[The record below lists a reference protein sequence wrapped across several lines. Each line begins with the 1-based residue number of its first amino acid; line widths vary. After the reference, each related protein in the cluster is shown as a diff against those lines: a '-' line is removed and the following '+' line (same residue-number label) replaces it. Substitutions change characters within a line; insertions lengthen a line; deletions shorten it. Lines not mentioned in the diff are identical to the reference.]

1 MRQRPADTVSA
12 VLLALGLHAVLLL
25 LLVFGLNWTRTN
37 AQPAFGSPVSA
48 ELFDPDA
55 LSAAQRRAL
64 EAPPEPL
71 PEPPEPVPE
80 PLPEPEPVEEET
92 VPRLQPLPAPVPE
105 DAMVEPQPQA
115 QERVPEPD
123 TVEQDAAR
131 REAESEL
138 AAEREQEERRRQEQI
153 DLTERQRQE
162 EAEQKRRL
170 ARQQELEKLRA
181 EREQIRREAA
191 LAEQKLKQIA
201 GARARQASDEA
212 AADAAPP
219 PGRPDGDS
227 DLAARY
233 AAALQEVIARNWVRP
248 DNVRLGER
256 CRLYITQLPGG
267 QVMSVEFDP
276 SCPYDAQGRRSVE
289 AAVRKA
295 EPLPY
300 RGFEPVFARRLN
312 LNFTAQD
319 R

>member
-12 VLLALGLHAVLLL
+12 VLLALALHVALLL
-25 LLVFGLNWTRTN
+25 LLVFGLSWTRSN
-37 AQPAFGSPVSA
+37 AEPAFGSPVTA
-48 ELFDPDA
+48 ELFDPEA

-71 PEPPEPVPE
+71 PEPPEPE
-80 PLPEPEPVEEET
+80 RLPAPEPVEEEAA
-92 VPRLQPLPAPVPE
+92 PPPQPLPQPMPE
-105 DAMVEPQPQA
+105 DAMVDPQPRA
-115 QERVPEPD
+115 QERMPEPD
-123 TVEQDAAR
+123 TLDQDAAR

-153 DLTERQRQE
+153 DLTERERQE
-162 EAEQKRRL
+162 EAEQQRRL

-181 EREQIRREAA
+181 ERERLRREAE

-201 GARARQASDEA
+201 DARARQASEQAAEA
-212 AADAAPP
+212 ASPP

-233 AAALQEVIARNWVRP
+233 AAALQEAIARNWVRP
-248 DNVRLGER
+248 DNVPLGQT

-267 QVMSVEFDP
+267 QVMSVEFDA
-276 SCPYDAQGRRSVE
+276 SCPFDALGRRSVE